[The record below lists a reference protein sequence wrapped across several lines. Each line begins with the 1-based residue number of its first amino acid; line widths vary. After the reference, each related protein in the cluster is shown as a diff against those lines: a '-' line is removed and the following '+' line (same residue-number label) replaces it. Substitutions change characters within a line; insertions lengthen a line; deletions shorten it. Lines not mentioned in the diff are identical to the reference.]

1 MSHSYTNLM
10 LHIIFSTKYRQPLL
24 GDRIIRSE
32 MHAYIGGTCNRLNC
46 QSIIVN
52 GVEDHIHILCR
63 QSRTITVADLLEEIK
78 RESSKWIK
86 TKRNNLATFS
96 WQVGYA
102 AFSIGRSE
110 VERVRKYI
118 ENQERHHT
126 EENFKDELRKILK
139 AHNIEYDDRYI
150 WN

>member
-1 MSHSYTNLM
+1 
-10 LHIIFSTKYRQPLL
+10 
-24 GDRIIRSE
+24 

-78 RESSKWIK
+78 RESSKWVK
-86 TKRNNLATFS
+86 TKRNNLSAFS

-118 ENQERHHT
+118 ANQERHHT
-126 EENFKDELRKILK
+126 KENYKDELRKILK
-139 AHNIEYDDRYI
+139 AYNIEYDERYT